1 MEDYLR
7 LVGFVA
13 FIVFLLIWIF
23 NWRYNNTPIEN
34 IKDIDDIIDENL
46 KLEDLLKKEDLNEIL
61 GMSFDV
67 LNPEDN
73 CKIITIRKA
82 RFDKLNSQEAYI
94 IEIYKYD
101 KLYQPNKILFEH
113 YYTKDILF
121 MIDEIKRIANKYD
134 ICLFNQYKQ
143 KGN

>member
-7 LVGFVA
+7 LVGLVS
-13 FIVFLLIWIF
+13 FIVFIFIWIF
-23 NWRYNNTPIEN
+23 NWRYNNYPNKN
-34 IKDIDDIIDENL
+34 IKDTNNIINKKS

-61 GMSFDV
+61 GISFDV

-82 RFDKLNSQEAYI
+82 RFDKLNSQEAYV

-101 KLYQPNKILFEH
+101 KLHQPNKILFEH
-113 YYTKDILF
+113 YYTKDISF
-121 MIDEIKRIANKYD
+121 IVGEIKRVADKYD
-134 ICLFNQYKQ
+134 ICLFK
-143 KGN
+143 

>member
-13 FIVFLLIWIF
+13 FIVFLFIWIF
-23 NWRYNNTPIEN
+23 NWRYNNTPIEI
-34 IKDIDDIIDENL
+34 IKDIDDVTDENL
-46 KLEDLLKKEDLNEIL
+46 KLKDLLKKEDLNEIL

-67 LNPEDN
+67 LNPQDN
-73 CKIITIRKA
+73 CKIITVRKA
-82 RFDKLNSQEAYI
+82 RFDKLNSQEAYV
-94 IEIYKYD
+94 IEIYKYN

-134 ICLFNQYKQ
+134 ICLFNQYS
-143 KGN
+143 

>member
-46 KLEDLLKKEDLNEIL
+46 KLKDLLKKEDLNEIL